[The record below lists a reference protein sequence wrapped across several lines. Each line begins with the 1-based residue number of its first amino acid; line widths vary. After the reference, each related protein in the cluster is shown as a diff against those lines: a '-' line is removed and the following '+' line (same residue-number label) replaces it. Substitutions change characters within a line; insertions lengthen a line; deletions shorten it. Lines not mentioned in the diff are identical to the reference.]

1 MSGFA
6 LLLRTDGA
14 VADPDLVAKVTERLR
29 NPGRDG
35 EVCWQ
40 MGPIAVRVRQIHA
53 TPEAADAP
61 FPAPSSCGR
70 YSVLWDGRLDN
81 RDDLLQWLE
90 ARGRTHQRDVYDG
103 RIAADLFAEAGVA
116 CFDRMLGDFAVA
128 VWDNLDQTLT
138 CARDPVGARPFYY
151 THQAG
156 FFAIASEDEA
166 LTALPGV
173 SSEWHLD
180 RQIYALN
187 PWFSAFDWSQS
198 WSRDVRI
205 LMPGWWL
212 KIGVNGKFDHLQ
224 YWKWEP
230 GEPARFASDEEALEA
245 FAEVLER
252 AVAARTRGLD
262 RIGVICSG
270 GIDSATVAVSASRVA
285 AGRRIW
291 QYSTLRD
298 DTDTC
303 IESNCIRSI
312 AASLGTE
319 QRFFYVPSFTGVCS
333 RADVENYYQVRHPT
347 DDSISLVGMMCLA
360 AARDGHRVA
369 LHGVS
374 GDLALWAPDDYLVQ
388 FARERG
394 WRAAWRES
402 ALAKK
407 NHTYIAGRSRA
418 LSWLRSFY
426 EEFAPPAIKTAWR
439 KARWAR
445 AIEFPSASPLHPA
458 RTSSPGQI
466 ALRQLSHER
475 ARLQHC
481 HSQQYR
487 SVQSHVDV
495 ISPIGIV
502 RGLEGYQR
510 VASRYGLELRDP
522 LSDRQILSFCL
533 TIAMSL
539 KTNAGW
545 TKWPLRRYCLRSLP
559 ASVSWNQSKDH
570 LGWLVAFPYLDSGPL
585 SA

>member
-6 LLLRTDGA
+6 LLLRTNGMIA
-14 VADPDLVAKVTERLR
+14 EPELVSRVTGRLR

-35 EVCWQ
+35 EVCWHA
-40 MGPIAVRVRQIHA
+40 GPIAARVRQIHA
-53 TPEAADAP
+53 TPEALGAP
-61 FPAPSSCGR
+61 FPAISICQR
-70 YSVLWDGRLDN
+70 YHIVWDGRLDN
-81 RDDLLQWLE
+81 RSDLLGWLA
-90 ARGRTHQRDVYDG
+90 ARGRTHRHDVDDG
-103 RIAADLFAEAGVA
+103 RIAADLFAEEGVA
-116 CFDRMLGDFAVA
+116 SFGRMLGDFAVA
-128 VWDNLDQTLT
+128 VWDKLTQTLT
-138 CARDPVGARPFYY
+138 CARDAVGARPFYY

-166 LTALPGV
+166 LTVLPGV
-173 SSEWHLD
+173 SGEWHID
-180 RQIYALN
+180 RHIYALN

-212 KIGVNGKFDHLQ
+212 KVDTAGRVEQTQ

-230 GEPARFASDEEALEA
+230 RAPVRVSSDDEAVEA

-262 RIGVICSG
+262 RIGIICSG
-270 GIDSATVAVSASRVA
+270 GIDSATVAVGASRVA

-298 DTDTC
+298 DTDNC

-319 QRFFYVPSFTGVCS
+319 QRFFHVPSFTGVCD
-333 RADVENYYQVRHPT
+333 RADVENYYQTRHPT

-402 ALAKK
+402 ALAQR

-418 LSWLRSFY
+418 LSWLRSIY
-426 EEFAPPAIKTAWR
+426 EDFAPPAIKIAWR
-439 KARWAR
+439 RARWNRRVVMPSSCGEVEGPGYAVNV
-445 AIEFPSASPLHPA
+445 AKTQIEFVA
-458 RTSSPGQI
+458 T
-466 ALRQLSHER
+466 QLYRHGHSDR
-475 ARLQHC
+475 HC
-481 HSQQYR
+481 HE
-487 SVQSHVDV
+487 HADV
-495 ISPIGIV
+495 MAPIGLL

-510 VASRYGLELRDP
+510 VASRFGLELRDP
-522 LSDRQILSFCL
+522 FADTQVLDFCL
-533 TIAMSL
+533 RLRLSV
-539 KTNAGW
+539 KTHRGW
-545 TKWPLRRYCLRSLP
+545 TKWLLRAYCANDLP
-559 ASVSWNQSKDH
+559 ESVVWNWRKDH
-570 LGWLVAFPYLDSGPL
+570 LGWLIG
-585 SA
+585 SATAPA